1 MAPTSYTIDPNWGE
15 SLEGLR
21 IAVPF
26 SWWPSYSGTELS
38 LGKITK
44 FDAAASPPFL
54 LKVDDEPGNT
64 YVVQY
69 NAVLAYTEGE
79 HPTFGSFHLPD
90 TMPEEPSPDDT
101 VVVWGRGRG
110 RCWRGRKRRRVQARA
125 SSPIPGLISRADL
138 ASSNNSDNDSV
149 SNNDSD
155 GLGRLLPRHDDDDI
169 DADNTDDADNDADD
183 GEVVVGRTE
192 AKNWKRVT
200 KENIWACRHINPIPY
215 SPREE
220 DGELFDVKILDEDLK
235 DLINEN
241 GDLRFH

>member
-1 MAPTSYTIDPNWGE
+1 MAVT
-15 SLEGLR
+15 L
-21 IAVPF
+21 
-26 SWWPSYSGTELS
+26 SWWPGYSGTELS

-125 SSPIPGLISRADL
+125 SSPIPELISWADSDSDD
-138 ASSNNSDNDSV
+138 SSGGEDVSDND
-149 SNNDSD
+149 
-155 GLGRLLPRHDDDDI
+155 
-169 DADNTDDADNDADD
+169 DD
-183 GEVVVGRTE
+183 G
-192 AKNWKRVT
+192 
-200 KENIWACRHINPIPY
+200 IPRLVP
-215 SPREE
+215 S
-220 DGELFDVKILDEDLK
+220 
-235 DLINEN
+235 
-241 GDLRFH
+241 